1 MALITVYLFPP
12 FSPFFSPALLKKK
25 LFTISHTGALCVGC
39 TVSALSLYARM
50 DTQVHSRHTR
60 AYYAV
65 ETSDAM
71 GTPCVR
77 RFGTEAEAR
86 QDFENQKRD
95 GENYGVMLLH
105 YARGDEGIG
114 EVSDAFRRPIPT
126 ICAVL

>member
-1 MALITVYLFPP
+1 MNA
-12 FSPFFSPALLKKK
+12 
-25 LFTISHTGALCVGC
+25 
-39 TVSALSLYARM
+39 
-50 DTQVHSRHTR
+50 QVHSRRTR

-86 QDFENQKRD
+86 EDFENQKRD
-95 GENYGVMLLH
+95 GENYGALLLH
-105 YARGDEGIG
+105 YALGDEGIG
-114 EVSDAFRRPIPT
+114 QVLDAFRRPIPT